1 MAQTAEKLELYE
13 VPGGGIG
20 EFVKSD
26 KEIEALEKQEA
37 EQEFGNEGLAYFQR
51 TAGIMAG
58 YGRFGDDSVAHI
70 QTGEIV
76 IPKVLIDNNP
86 RLKAQIFSE

>member
-26 KEIEALEKQEA
+26 KEIEALE
-37 EQEFGNEGLAYFQR
+37 
-51 TAGIMAG
+51 
-58 YGRFGDDSVAHI
+58 
-70 QTGEIV
+70 
-76 IPKVLIDNNP
+76 
-86 RLKAQIFSE
+86 

>member
-26 KEIEALEKQEA
+26 KEIEALEK
-37 EQEFGNEGLAYFQR
+37 
-51 TAGIMAG
+51 
-58 YGRFGDDSVAHI
+58 GDKLTSNIIAH
-70 QTGEIV
+70 GGARHRA
-76 IPKVLIDNNP
+76 K
-86 RLKAQIFSE
+86 KK